1 MEPKSVQNIHV
12 LSVRMRKY
20 PYSYCAAPF
29 LRGSG
34 KAAFA
39 CAQCTF
45 SPQMR
50 LWCARA
56 ALSSHSHRFCG
67 KPSCSHNASG
77 LRVLLEP
84 RESFSIRPT
93 TSRMP
98 LMRIGQHSP
107 ALSKSRSHCGFKLSI
122 GQTQVLPKSSSGF
135 PSRNHTA
142 QHYRCHVLTLALSS
156 ALAKPKHYRS
166 LLLDVSL
173 GNIAS
178 QMSMIRIGYRTQALT
193 KFFCI
198 FL

>member
-1 MEPKSVQNIHV
+1 M
-12 LSVRMRKY
+12 
-20 PYSYCAAPF
+20 
-29 LRGSG
+29 RGSG

-50 LWCARA
+50 LWCVRA

-135 PSRNHTA
+135 PSRKHFCRNLPP
-142 QHYRCHVLTLALSS
+142 V
-156 ALAKPKHYRS
+156 AKPKDYRS
-166 LLLDVSL
+166 LLLYAPLGVIFCTTHRQPNATDANWPPQPSIIEVTFSL
-173 GNIAS
+173 W
-178 QMSMIRIGYRTQALT
+178 L
-193 KFFCI
+193 
-198 FL
+198 